1 MTNVANIIFLWH
13 CLEKI
18 KQEGDRYWFSLRRMG
33 RNCDRRCVVT
43 FSLHEGFLTA
53 KRAESE
59 RFTAAVSIQESLS
72 NAKIKRKKKQ
82 VKHRTVHSFT
92 ANRNRT
98 DHFGTRFGVIGCT
111 MVSLLYIG
119 ITKCELPAKTSKS
132 AGDIFHYNQSKIVSR
147 KTKRIKMQKLKR
159 RRCVYFGTGV
169 VAMQIKL
176 REREKKMKE
185 RSGVHFFFPLKLP
198 PKVQAVSTKQSDGG
212 FNYNTE

>member
-1 MTNVANIIFLWH
+1 MTNVANIVFLWH
-13 CLEKI
+13 CMEKI
-18 KQEGDRYWFSLRRMG
+18 KQVGDRYWFSLRRMG

-43 FSLHEGFLTA
+43 FSLHEGFFTA

-59 RFTAAVSIQESLS
+59 RFTATVSIQESLN
-72 NAKIKRKKKQ
+72 NAKKKKQ

-92 ANRNRT
+92 ANRNRI
-98 DHFGTRFGVIGCT
+98 DHFGTRFGKTGILIGCT

-132 AGDIFHYNQSKIVSR
+132 AGDISNYNQSKIVSR
-147 KTKRIKMQKLKR
+147 RTKRIKMQKLKR

-176 REREKKMKE
+176 RERKKKKGQE
-185 RSGVHFFFPLKLP
+185 WIFCFLKLP

-212 FNYNTE
+212 VQL